1 MIEQRCDSDPGKP
14 GFGRVFFALDSRSH
28 TGMPVSQ
35 ILRSLPDRHS
45 QAPPLD
51 YGGLNVLVPKSKG
64 KRMKNHTRHL
74 LAIVAGAVFVL
85 SGIALGQGSMRDT
98 MQVQGGRQDT
108 LHTQGNMQDTSEA
121 GVRDSSQGSAN
132 GSVAPDN
139 TGINKRDRND
149 SEVTADEQGQSP
161 ADIDMTQKI
170 RRAIME
176 DDSLSTYAKN
186 VKIITRDGMVT
197 LKGPVRSEQEKTA
210 VEQKASTVAGTGKI
224 KNEMEVKATTEHE
237 K

>member
-1 MIEQRCDSDPGKP
+1 
-14 GFGRVFFALDSRSH
+14 
-28 TGMPVSQ
+28 
-35 ILRSLPDRHS
+35 
-45 QAPPLD
+45 
-51 YGGLNVLVPKSKG
+51 
-64 KRMKNHTRHL
+64 MKNHTRQL
-74 LAIVAGAVFVL
+74 LAFVAGAVFVL
-85 SGIALGQGSMRDT
+85 SGIALGQGSMGDT
-98 MQVQGGRQDT
+98 MQVQRGIQDT
-108 LHTQGNMQDTSEA
+108 LHTRGNMHDTA
-121 GVRDSSQGSAN
+121 QTGVRDSSQGSAN

-186 VKIITRDGMVT
+186 VKIITKDGMVT
-197 LKGPVRSEQEKTA
+197 LKGPVRSEQEKAA
-210 VEQKASTVAGTGKI
+210 VEQKASTVAGMGKI
-224 KNEMEVKATTEHE
+224 KNEMEVKATTEQE